1 MINFEEARE
10 KMIKAQLIPT
20 GVRSNSVLEHMLKV
34 PREMFVPEEFKIIA
48 YSAKEIPLAQGRSL
62 LEPMLA
68 GKFLQAANLIGTER
82 VLVLGD
88 GTGYMTALFSMTAK
102 SVVIVERSEL
112 IDTIKSNLEK
122 LNFGNVV
129 FITGDISQG
138 AIDYAPF
145 DIIYINGSVQKVP
158 EKIME
163 QLTPDG
169 TLFTMMKRGYICD
182 AVKYKKTLDEVN
194 KEVMFECSANVL
206 PEFATSKK
214 FKF

>member
-10 KMIKAQLIPT
+10 KMIKTQLIPT
-20 GVRSNSVLEHMLKV
+20 GVRNNSVLEHMLQV
-34 PREMFVPEEFKIIA
+34 PRELFVPEEFKIIA

-68 GKFLQAANLIGTER
+68 GKFLQATHLVGTER

-112 IDTIKSNLEK
+112 IDTIKGNLEK

-129 FITGDISQG
+129 CISGDISQG
-138 AIDYAPF
+138 AMEYAPF
-145 DIIYINGSVQKVP
+145 DIIYINGSVQKIP

-163 QLTPDG
+163 QLAPDG

-182 AVKYKKTLDEVN
+182 AVKYKKMLDEVN